1 MSTDPHTVS
10 RTNQSSPWEHD
21 EFVRLPY
28 RAKMRTR
35 QVPVLWACFL
45 LWSLYIAS
53 SQTVYP
59 GIKARIT
66 QRALDYG
73 LQVGMEVME
82 QLAKEIVIP
91 DLNGSESLK
100 FLKIDY
106 VKYNFSNI
114 KINAFSFPNTSLA
127 FVPGVGIR
135 ALSNHGTANVSANW
149 EVKAPLF
156 QDSGAADLFLS
167 GIYFTGVVAITRND
181 FGYPAL
187 ELQDCHVQVSHARVS
202 FSGSLR

>member
-1 MSTDPHTVS
+1 
-10 RTNQSSPWEHD
+10 
-21 EFVRLPY
+21 
-28 RAKMRTR
+28 MRTK

-59 GIKARIT
+59 GITARIT

-73 LQVGMEVME
+73 LQVGMKVLE

-106 VKYNFSNI
+106 VKYNFS
-114 KINAFSFPNTSLA
+114 K
-127 FVPGVGIR
+127 
-135 ALSNHGTANVSANW
+135 
-149 EVKAPLF
+149 
-156 QDSGAADLFLS
+156 
-167 GIYFTGVVAITRND
+167 
-181 FGYPAL
+181 
-187 ELQDCHVQVSHARVS
+187 
-202 FSGSLR
+202 